1 MDSLSIV
8 MTTWLNLPDRFGYLR
23 QVVEA
28 LRRNL
33 RIPAR
38 DDDQSLLR
46 DWIVA
51 AEFNERDATLDGE
64 FTDYCDQH
72 GLRIVWNRDGPDL
85 GNNLNL
91 MISEVETELLLYVQD
106 DWILHRVLNIEPDM
120 TMLRR
125 GIDFVQYWWCPDK
138 PEALGPPQQ
147 HEGVNYHHIQPVH
160 QTWYYRDNP
169 FLARRD
175 AFDKLGPFLSCD
187 GAAWRAERHMAN
199 HAKSIVRIVG
209 RGNEPDNKDEFFRH
223 IGHES
228 TRSAKWKAG
237 HLST

>member
-1 MDSLSIV
+1 
-8 MTTWLNLPDRFGYLR
+8 
-23 QVVEA
+23 
-28 LRRNL
+28 
-33 RIPAR
+33 
-38 DDDQSLLR
+38 
-46 DWIVA
+46 
-51 AEFNERDATLDGE
+51 
-64 FTDYCDQH
+64 
-72 GLRIVWNRDGPDL
+72 
-85 GNNLNL
+85 
-91 MISEVETELLLYVQD
+91 
-106 DWILHRVLNIEPDM
+106 M

-187 GAAWRAERHMAN
+187 GATWRAERHMAN

-237 HLST
+237 HPST